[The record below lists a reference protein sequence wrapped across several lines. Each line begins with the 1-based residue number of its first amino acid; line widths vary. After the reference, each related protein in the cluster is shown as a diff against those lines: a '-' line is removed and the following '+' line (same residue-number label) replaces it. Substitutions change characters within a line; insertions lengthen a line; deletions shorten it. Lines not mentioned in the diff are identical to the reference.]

1 MYHPCTGITNRA
13 SDIFRKRDKKIFF
26 LQHRYLTAFR

>member
-1 MYHPCTGITNRA
+1 MYHPYKGITNRV
-13 SDIFRKRDKKIFF
+13 SNIFEERDKKIFF